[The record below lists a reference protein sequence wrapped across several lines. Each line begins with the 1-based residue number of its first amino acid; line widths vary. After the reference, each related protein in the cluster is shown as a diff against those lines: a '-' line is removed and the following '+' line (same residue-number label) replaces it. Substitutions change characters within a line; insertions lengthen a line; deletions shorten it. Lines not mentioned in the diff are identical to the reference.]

1 MFNFNQNTT
10 SNVLRTVIIDDE
22 GHIRESLAEMLKLHC
37 PGTRLVAQADGV
49 KAGMETI
56 QQHQP
61 DLVLLD
67 IRMKDGTGF
76 DLLEQFENI
85 DFKIIFVTAYDEY
98 AIKAIKFSALDY
110 ILKPVDPEDL
120 KKAVD
125 KAEEINQNEL
135 NAKLYTLSNNLKTKD
150 QDKKKIILKT
160 LDNIYLVGVKDI
172 IHIEGDGR
180 YSTICL
186 DSGDKVLVSVNL
198 KYYQEMLEEYGFFR
212 AHKSHIINLER
223 IYRFEKAD
231 GGYVVLSNNAKIPVA
246 SRKKDELI
254 ELFEKLTS

>member
-1 MFNFNQNTT
+1 
-10 SNVLRTVIIDDE
+10 VLRTLIIDDE
-22 GHIRESLAEMLKLHC
+22 AHMRESLAEMLKMDC
-37 PGTRLVAQADGV
+37 PGTRLVAEADGV
-49 KAGMETI
+49 KTGMEAI

-76 DLLEQFENI
+76 DLLEKFENI
-85 DFKIIFVTAYDEY
+85 DFKIIFITAYDEY

-120 KKAVD
+120 RKAVD
-125 KAEEINQNEL
+125 KAEEINQKEL
-135 NAKLYTLSNNLKTKD
+135 KAKLDTLSDNLKTND

-172 IHIEGDGR
+172 IHIEGEGR
-180 YSTICL
+180 YSAIFL
-186 DSGDKVLVSVNL
+186 DSGEKVMVSVNL
-198 KYYQEMLEEYGFFR
+198 KFYQEMLEEYGFFR
-212 AHKSHIINLER
+212 AHKSHLINLDR

-231 GGYVVLSNNAKIPVA
+231 GGYVVLNNNVRIPVA

>member
-1 MFNFNQNTT
+1 MLNFKPNI
-10 SNVLRTVIIDDE
+10 SHKVIRTIIIDDE
-22 GHIRESLAEMLKLHC
+22 AHIRESLAEMLKIDC
-37 PGTRLVAQADGV
+37 PSIRVVAQADGV
-49 KAGMETI
+49 KTGVEII
-56 QQHQP
+56 QKHHP

-110 ILKPVDPEDL
+110 LLKPVDPDDL
-120 KKAVD
+120 KTAVNKAND
-125 KAEEINQNEL
+125 ITQKEL
-135 NAKLYTLSNNLKTKD
+135 TTKLDTLSNNLKTND
-150 QDKKKIILKT
+150 QNKKKIILKT
-160 LDNIYLVGVKDI
+160 LDNIYLVGVRDI

-180 YSTICL
+180 YSTIYL
-186 DSGDKVLVSVNL
+186 ESGDNVTVSVTL
-198 KYYQEMLEEYGFFR
+198 KYYQEILEEYGFFR
-212 AHKSHIINLER
+212 AHKSHLINLDH

-231 GGYVVLSNNAKIPVA
+231 GGFVVLTNHEKIPVA

>member
-1 MFNFNQNTT
+1 
-10 SNVLRTVIIDDE
+10 
-22 GHIRESLAEMLKLHC
+22 
-37 PGTRLVAQADGV
+37 
-49 KAGMETI
+49 METI
-56 QQHQP
+56 LKHHP

-85 DFKIIFVTAYDEY
+85 DFKVIFVTAYDEY

-110 ILKPVDPEDL
+110 LLKPVDPEDL
-120 KKAVD
+120 KEAVG
-125 KAEEINQNEL
+125 KAEEVSQKEQK
-135 NAKLYTLSNNLKTKD
+135 AKLDTLSNNLKTND

-172 IHIEGDGR
+172 LHIEGEGR
-180 YSTICL
+180 YSSIFL
-186 DSGDKVLVSVNL
+186 DSGEKVMVSVNL

-212 AHKSHIINLER
+212 THKTHLINLSHIH
-223 IYRFEKAD
+223 RFEKAD
-231 GGYVVLSNNAKIPVA
+231 GGYVVLNNNAKIPVA

>member
-1 MFNFNQNTT
+1 MIKFIQNTLT
-10 SNVLRTVIIDDE
+10 KVLRTLIIDDE
-22 GHIRESLAEMLKLHC
+22 AHIRESLAEMLKMDC

-49 KAGMETI
+49 RTGIDAI
-56 QQHQP
+56 HQHQP

-76 DLLEQFENI
+76 DLLQQFDNI
-85 DFKIIFVTAYDEY
+85 DFRIIFITAYDEY

-120 KKAVD
+120 KNAVD
-125 KAEEINQNEL
+125 KAEEINQKEL
-135 NAKLYTLSNNLKTKD
+135 NAKLDNLSDNLKTSD

-160 LDNIYLVGVKDI
+160 MDNIYLVGVKDI
-172 IHIEGDGR
+172 IHIEGEGR
-180 YSTICL
+180 YSTLCL
-186 DSGDKVLVSVNL
+186 DSGEKVMVSVNL

-212 AHKSHIINLER
+212 AHKSHLINLDH

-231 GGYVVLSNNAKIPVA
+231 GGYVVLNNNSKIPVA

>member
-1 MFNFNQNTT
+1 MQNTLT
-10 SNVLRTVIIDDE
+10 KVLRTVIIDDE
-22 GHIRESLAEMLKLHC
+22 GHMRESLAEMLRMEC
-37 PGTRLVAQADGV
+37 PGSRLVAQADGV
-49 KAGMETI
+49 KTGMETI
-56 QQHQP
+56 LKHHP

-85 DFKIIFVTAYDEY
+85 DFKVIFVTAYDEY

-110 ILKPVDPEDL
+110 LLKPVDPEDL
-120 KKAVD
+120 KEAVG
-125 KAEEINQNEL
+125 KAEEVSQKEQK
-135 NAKLYTLSNNLKTKD
+135 AKLDTLSNNLKTND

-172 IHIEGDGR
+172 LHIEGEGR
-180 YSTICL
+180 YSSIFL
-186 DSGDKVLVSVNL
+186 DSGEKVMVSVNL

-212 AHKSHIINLER
+212 THKTHLINLSHIH
-223 IYRFEKAD
+223 RFEKAD
-231 GGYVVLSNNAKIPVA
+231 GGYVVLNNNAKIPVA